1 MMQTPK
7 IRGKSA
13 LIVDDNAQ
21 MLRLVQHFLESAGFT
36 DTVVAR
42 NGHEGLDQLRRR
54 RFDLVIADWKMPVM
68 DGLTFVTRIRG
79 DTSTD
84 YANIPVIMLTGQST
98 VNDLKTAVATGINGY
113 VIKPCSPKALLAQ
126 VEKVRA

>member
-126 VEKVRA
+126 VEKVLA

>member
-1 MMQTPK
+1 MNQTPN

-13 LIVDDNAQ
+13 LIVDDSAQ
-21 MLRLVQHFLESAGFT
+21 MLRLIQQLLESAGFI

-54 RFDLVIADWKMPVM
+54 RFDLVIADWIMPVM

-84 YANIPVIMLTGQST
+84 FTRIPVIMLTGQST
-98 VNDLKTAVATGINGY
+98 VNDLKTAIATGINGY
-113 VIKPCSPKALLAQ
+113 VVKPCSPQALLAQ
-126 VEKVRA
+126 VEIVLA